1 MRVSPF
7 SSASASASASAAL
20 VLALFTQPA
29 LAGLLTHPAA
39 VPGVAQPKVAAVQR
53 VADSAEAGA
62 PASAFSVM
70 LASNVDAAPTRPTQ
84 PTQPTRPAASPRDQV
99 GPPSVVVAVAEG
111 QDADASEMPRM
122 IALLLAG
129 LAVIGYVGRRG
140 RN

>member
-1 MRVSPF
+1 MRVSPY
-7 SSASASASASAAL
+7 SLASAAAAL
-20 VLALFTQPA
+20 VFALLAQPA

-39 VPGVAQPKVAAVQR
+39 VPGAAQSNVAAVQR
-53 VADSAEAGA
+53 VVDSAEAGA

-84 PTQPTRPAASPRDQV
+84 PAASPRGQA